1 MSAPRAGDG
10 GRRAALLLCLVL
22 VPGLAGNMT
31 FQALIPDLQAELA
44 FSATQVGWISTAN
57 YLAYALSAPLLV
69 GVTDRIDA
77 RSVMALGLAVSV
89 LAGVGSALLVQGFWS
104 ALLWRAVAGIGI
116 AGTYMPGLKAL
127 TDRTAGPGQP
137 RLQALF
143 TAVYSVGTAASTWLS
158 GLVAAT
164 SGWRQAFLVSGLL
177 PAAAALLLPAVGR
190 HRPAGRA
197 TSAGGG
203 PRAVLAQRR
212 ALGFALA
219 YGAHCFEL
227 FGFRTWL
234 VAFLVF
240 AAARSGAEVDRAWIA
255 TLATIV
261 LLLGLPASLAGN
273 ELAGRLPRAPTVAV
287 LMLVSAALGAGLGPA
302 VPLGFPVV
310 VGLALLYGWLVMS
323 DSSAITVGTVQAAAP
338 ELKGRTL
345 ALQTLLGSIGAML
358 APLLSGL
365 ALDLVGPDTV
375 QGWTAALATVA
386 AGALLGPLAL
396 HRLARG

>member
-1 MSAPRAGDG
+1 LSAARPGDG
-10 GRRAALLLCLVL
+10 GRRAALLLCLAL

-31 FQALIPDLQAELA
+31 FQALIPDLQGELA
-44 FSATQVGWISTAN
+44 LSATQVGWISTAN
-57 YLAYALSAPLLV
+57 YLAYALAAPLLV
-69 GVTDRIDA
+69 GATDRIDA
-77 RSVMALGLAVSV
+77 RSVMAVGLAVSV
-89 LAGVGSALLVQGFWS
+89 VAGIGFALLVQDFWS
-104 ALLWRAVAGIGI
+104 ALLWRAVAGVGI

-127 TDRTAGPGQP
+127 TDRTSGPGQP

-158 GLVAAT
+158 GLLAVAA
-164 SGWRQAFLVSGLL
+164 GWRPAFLVTGLL
-177 PAAAALLLPAVGR
+177 PVAAALLLPALGG
-190 HRPAGRA
+190 HRPAGRTA
-197 TSAGGG
+197 TGRGG

-227 FGFRTWL
+227 FGLRTWL

-240 AAARSGAEVDRAWIA
+240 AAAEGGAAVDRAWIA
-255 TLATIV
+255 MLATIV
-261 LLLGLPASLAGN
+261 LLLGLPASLVGN
-273 ELAGRLPRAPTVAV
+273 ELAGRLPRAPTVAA
-287 LMLVSAALGAGLGPA
+287 LMLASAALGAALGQA

-310 VGLALLYGWLVMS
+310 VALTLLYGWLVMS

-338 ELKGRTL
+338 ELKGQTL
-345 ALQTLLGSIGAML
+345 AAQTLLGSVGAML

-365 ALDLVGPDTV
+365 VLDLVGPDTV
-375 QGWTAALATVA
+375 GGWTAALATVA

-396 HRLARG
+396 RRLARD

>member
-1 MSAPRAGDG
+1 MSAARAGDG

-31 FQALIPDLQAELA
+31 FQALVPDLQATLA
-44 FSATQVGWISTAN
+44 LSATQVGWISTAN
-57 YLAYALSAPLLV
+57 YLAYALAAPLLV
-69 GVTDRIDA
+69 GVTDRLDA
-77 RSVMALGLAVSV
+77 RTVMAVGLSVSAV
-89 LAGVGSALLVQGFWS
+89 AGIGFALLVQGFWS
-104 ALLWRAVAGIGI
+104 ALVWRAVAGVGI

-127 TDRTAGPGQP
+127 TDRSAGPAQP

-158 GLVAAT
+158 GLVAAA
-164 SGWRQAFLVSGLL
+164 SGWRPAFLVSGLL
-177 PAAAALLLPAVGR
+177 PAVATLLLVAVGR
-190 HRPAGRA
+190 HRPSGRGA
-197 TSAGGG
+197 AVGSG

-255 TLATIV
+255 TLATFV
-261 LLLGLPASLAGN
+261 LLLGLPASLVGN

-287 LMLVSAALGAGLGPA
+287 LMLASAALGAGLGQA
-302 VPLGFPVV
+302 VSLGFPAVV
-310 VGLALLYGWLVMS
+310 ALVLLYGWLVMF
-323 DSSAITVGTVQAAAP
+323 DSAAITVGTVQAAAP
-338 ELKGRTL
+338 ELKGQTL
-345 ALQTLLGSIGAML
+345 ALQTLLGSLGAML

-365 ALDLVGPDTV
+365 ALDLVGPDSV
-375 QGWTAALATVA
+375 AGWTAALATVA

-396 HRLARG
+396 GRLARG